1 MMILKN
7 GIKFLTLAT
16 VSLLTLSG
24 ITDTDTTY
32 AQEGNEGNLVIGMN
46 SEMVSLDPHGS
57 NDNSSAQIRRN
68 IYEPL
73 INFDTEMNLEPS
85 LATEWEQ
92 VDELTWNFTLRE
104 GVTFHEGSEFTAED
118 VKATFDRVR
127 DPALG
132 SEVLFLFEMIDE
144 IEIVSDYEVN
154 FVTSFPFAPLQNHL
168 AHGSSGIMSKEL
180 IDADYQNAIDQA
192 ELDITLDEYYE
203 LREAGG
209 DEFQEVADEIGAF
222 LGEVV
227 NTELD
232 GTGPLV
238 FVNRQAGSHVDL
250 TRYDDYWG
258 DLGNYVD
265 VTYTVNT
272 EAGSRMAELETGN
285 IHVAINLEP
294 SSIARVEQTEGL
306 DLVQTESLRMSYL
319 SFNTEKEP
327 FDDPLVRQAISY
339 AIDRESIIAGIYDNI
354 GTPAISPLA
363 PAVWGHNPDIE
374 SIAYDM
380 DEAQALLDQTDV
392 ADGFETTLWVYD
404 VQQDIDKAVL
414 IQESLANLGI
424 TVNIEQLELGAFLER
439 TGNGEHDMFIL
450 GWTTVTADADYGM
463 YALFHSSSKGAPGN
477 RSFYENAEVDE
488 LLDAGRSEID
498 EETRYDIYTQVQ
510 EILAED
516 APMAYLI
523 HTNAVLGVN
532 SNYVN
537 NVQVDPVNY
546 VRFDEVEF
554 VE

>member
-1 MMILKN
+1 MKKGLK
-7 GIKFLTLAT
+7 ILTLAT
-16 VSLLTLSG
+16 AGFLALSS
-24 ITDTDTTY
+24 ITDSETTY
-32 AQEGNEGNLVIGMN
+32 AQEDNEGNLVIGMN
-46 SEMVSLDPHGS
+46 SEMVSLDVHGS

-73 INFDTEMNLEPS
+73 INFDTEMNLVPS

-92 VDELTWNFTLRE
+92 VDELTWNFTLQE
-104 GVTFHEGSEFTAED
+104 GATFHGGSEFNSED

-132 SEVLFLFEMIDE
+132 SEVLFLFEMIE
-144 IEIVSDYEVN
+144 EVEIVSDYEVN
-154 FVTSFPFAPLQNHL
+154 FITSFPFAPLQNHL
-168 AHGSSGIMSKEL
+168 AHGSSAIISKEL

-192 ELDITLDEYYE
+192 ELDITLEEYYD
-203 LREAGG
+203 LREGGG
-209 DEFQEVADEIGAF
+209 DEFQEVADEIAAY

-227 NTELD
+227 NTEPD
-232 GTGPLV
+232 GTGPLSFV
-238 FVNRQAGSHVDL
+238 FRQAGSHVDL
-250 TRYDDYWG
+250 TRNEDYWG
-258 DLGNYVD
+258 ELGNYVD
-265 VTYTVNT
+265 VTYAVNT

-285 IHVAINLEP
+285 IHVATALEP
-294 SSIARVEQTEGL
+294 SSIVRVEETDGL
-306 DLVQTESLRMSYL
+306 EVVQTESLRLSYL
-319 SFNTEKEP
+319 SFNVEKAP
-327 FDDPLVRQAISY
+327 FDDPLVRQAVSY
-339 AIDRESIIAGIYDNI
+339 AIDRESIISGIYDNI
-354 GTPAISPLA
+354 GTPATSPLA
-363 PAVWGHNPDIE
+363 PSVWGHNENIE

-414 IQESLANLGI
+414 IQESLSNLGI

-463 YALFHSSSKGAPGN
+463 YALFHSNSKGAPGN
-477 RSFYENAEVDE
+477 RSFYENEEVDA

-498 EETRYDIYTQVQ
+498 EEARYDIYTQAQ

-532 SNYVN
+532 TNYVN
-537 NVQVDPVNY
+537 NVLVDPVNY
-546 VRFDEVEF
+546 VRFEDVEF